1 MKWVV
6 GGLLLAVLAS
16 VVSGRVSVTWVV
28 YCFAALFASLGGA
41 LFFAYW
47 RSKHQGLL
55 LLGATYVVAALAAVG
70 LSEWWPL
77 VAGFGLVWVLRLMG
91 VEPPAEPLP
100 DETSEVAGAE
110 GEKKS

>member
-16 VVSGRVSVTWVV
+16 VVSGRVPVIWVV

-41 LFFAYW
+41 LFFAYS
-47 RSKHQGLL
+47 RSKHHGLL
-55 LLGATYVVAALAAVG
+55 LLGATYFAAALAAVVLG
-70 LSEWWPL
+70 EWWPL
-77 VAGFGLVWVLRLMG
+77 VAGFGLVWVMRMMG

-100 DETSEVAGAE
+100 GETTAAGAE
-110 GEKKS
+110 GEKKG